1 MTITTTT
8 TIRLPQ
14 KLKTELEETC
24 RELKIG
30 QSPAIN
36 LALIAWI
43 DANKGRAAKD

>member
-14 KLKTELEETC
+14 KLKNELEETC
-24 RELKIG
+24 KELKIG
-30 QSPAIN
+30 QSPAIV

-43 DANKGRAAKD
+43 DANKGRATKD